1 MKNGFK
7 VYKNSMDFPK
17 LEEAIFALKAID
29 ISRLNVNMSK
39 LDIFGFLTKKVAT
52 ENMRQLFSLFIKINR
67 IKMKN

>member
-7 VYKNSMDFPK
+7 VYKNSIDLPK
-17 LEEAIFALKAID
+17 LQEAIFTHETID
-29 ISRLNVNMSK
+29 ISRLNANMSN